1 MSRNSLAV
9 APRPPLPLRCKLG
22 SGRAFPGPSSEP
34 SWSARRGQG
43 RRQVGLARSRAALGI
58 AERSRKPVQPAE
70 QSAGGSA
77 SRAEGSAERAGG
89 RGPPPE
95 PPSAERV
102 GSNAVWRWRGLRAR
116 PASERKGRNLVAPR
130 RRNEALSPTAAPWE
144 PRSSPGSDSSPVR
157 KAGRQR
163 GRPPPPPHAGEQ
175 MFPLSHRHHF
185 GLPRTEPLP
194 AGSHHAQSLLDS
206 SKTATPP
213 SGSSERDFELRVA
226 SV

>member
-1 MSRNSLAV
+1 MLGPEQHLELQKEAGSQCSL
-9 APRPPLPLRCKLG
+9 
-22 SGRAFPGPSSEP
+22 
-34 SWSARRGQG
+34 
-43 RRQVGLARSRAALGI
+43 
-58 AERSRKPVQPAE
+58 
-70 QSAGGSA
+70 QSLGGSA
-77 SRAEGSAERAGG
+77 WAAVG
-89 RGPPPE
+89 RPQS

-130 RRNEALSPTAAPWE
+130 RQNEALSPTAAPWE
-144 PRSSPGSDSSPVR
+144 PRSSPGSDRSPVR

-163 GRPPPPPHAGEQ
+163 GRPPSPPPHPHTGEQ

-185 GLPRTEPLP
+185 GLSWIEPLP
-194 AGSHHAQSLLDS
+194 ASSHHAQSLLDS

-226 SV
+226 SVRWRCSQVMRPPPLTASHTR

>member
-1 MSRNSLAV
+1 M
-9 APRPPLPLRCKLG
+9 RCELG
-22 SGRAFPGPSSEP
+22 SGGVSPGPSSEP

-43 RRQVGLARSRAALGI
+43 RCQVGLTRSRAALGI

-70 QSAGGSA
+70 PWG
-77 SRAEGSAERAGG
+77 ERVGG

-144 PRSSPGSDSSPVR
+144 PRSSPGSDRSPVR

-163 GRPPPPPHAGEQ
+163 GRPPSPPPPPHGGADVSPVPPASLWP
-175 MFPLSHRHHF
+175 FPDR
-185 GLPRTEPLP
+185 
-194 AGSHHAQSLLDS
+194 
-206 SKTATPP
+206 
-213 SGSSERDFELRVA
+213 A
-226 SV
+226 SAS